1 MRGVNHLPLRPVC
14 AAWKSL
20 ASAAGLEAG
29 AAAHEM
35 AACVEIERETD
46 RQRRVPAAVGVLQC
60 EVDRGNRVRRDLLK
74 FEILRTGADLGVAAG
89 LPGAHHIGEVEMQ
102 PDRGDR
108 VWRDNAHH
116 MHLAADPNDV
126 AVRQAGVAGRKNG
139 TR

>member
-35 AACVEIERETD
+35 AAFIEIEREAD
-46 RQRRVPAAVGVLQC
+46 RQHRVPAAVGVLQC

-102 PDRGDR
+102 PDRGR
-108 VWRDNAHH
+108 
-116 MHLAADPNDV
+116 
-126 AVRQAGVAGRKNG
+126 AGPAFDWMMLTTCTLPLIATVSPVG
-139 TR
+139 TQ